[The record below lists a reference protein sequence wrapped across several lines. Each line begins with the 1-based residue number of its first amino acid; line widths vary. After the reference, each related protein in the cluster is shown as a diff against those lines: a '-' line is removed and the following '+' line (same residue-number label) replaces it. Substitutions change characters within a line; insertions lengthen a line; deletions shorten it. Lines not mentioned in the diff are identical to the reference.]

1 MAMADDDLESATAV
15 DIVRYVYIAREL
27 AAKGHTEAAE
37 RWQQRIQR
45 WLARHP
51 HRPVPPPGVPL
62 PAIEPFV
69 QQLYSCHTSNNSSA
83 Q

>member
-1 MAMADDDLESATAV
+1 MASDDLEPVTEV
-15 DIVRYVYIAREL
+15 DIVRYVYLAREL
-27 AAKGHTEAAE
+27 AAKGHVEAAE

-51 HRPVPPPGVPL
+51 HRPVPPPADPL
-62 PAIEPFV
+62 PPVESLGP
-69 QQLYSCHTSNNSSA
+69 QLYSCHTSNGSVA